1 MLCIVAVYARLLAL
15 VLLVACV
22 SAITQTGTWRGPAD
36 IACVGE
42 GHSMRPDRRSDEL
55 ITSVAETRDLVALP
69 PEQPGAV
76 CGASVTVASQAVRV
90 PISGALR
97 QHRRPG
103 APRGPPVG

>member
-1 MLCIVAVYARLLAL
+1 MLRIVSVYARLLAL

-55 ITSVAETRDLVALP
+55 MVSIAETRDPVALP

-76 CGASVTVASQAVRV
+76 CGASVTVAWQGVRAAMSV
-90 PISGALR
+90 ALR

-103 APRGPPVG
+103 APRGPPI

>member
-1 MLCIVAVYARLLAL
+1 MLRIVVVYARLLAVVL
-15 VLLVACV
+15 VVACV

-55 ITSVAETRDLVALP
+55 IASVAETHDSVALP

-76 CGASVTVASQAVRV
+76 CGASVMVAPQGVRAAMSVAV
-90 PISGALR
+90 R

-103 APRGPPVG
+103 APRGPPIG